1 MFKYKNIF
9 RFSFLVIAFVFI
21 AAVALAQNER
31 LNYQGVARNADGSP
45 KANQAI
51 TVNLSIGSSFS
62 ELHSVTTNSFGLFT
76 IAVGSINTT
85 AFATINWSTPQSL
98 RVEINSVSMGLPSPL
113 NYVPYALYANQLKGF
128 SYSNTAPSSGQVLKW
143 NGTAWAPGIDN
154 GSVTAELP
162 IKTSLVSGV
171 TNLFIELSNGNI
183 LVGDATNKAAVVTMS
198 GDVTLSNT
206 GVATIGSGKVSNG
219 MLQSGINATKLADG
233 SVDNTKLQYIN
244 TLASN
249 AQTQLDAKQTST
261 LSNGNILVG
270 DATNKAAAV
279 TMSGDVTLSNTG
291 VATIGS
297 GKVSNGMLQSGINAT
312 KLADGS
318 VDNTKLQYINTLAS
332 NAQTQLDAKQTS
344 TLSNGNILVGD
355 ATNKAAAV
363 TMSGDVTLSNTGV
376 ATIANDA
383 ITTTKLLN
391 GNVTYAKIQN
401 VSSSDK
407 VLGRVSSGA
416 GAIEEISTS
425 GTGDVVRANSPT
437 LTGNIT
443 ASGPVAITNTTTSN
457 STSTG
462 ALVISGGVGIGSN
475 LYVDGVANFR
485 RSFVQKDVNY
495 QLKSDDYYVINKDN
509 PADIYLV
516 HIFTLPSA
524 TGNPGKEYFIKNL
537 SVNMPITINPTGTDK
552 IIDYGSAQFASLSLS
567 NLSGVTT
574 NSGYVSSIKSN
585 WVKLVSDGSGNWIV
599 FSSQM

>member
-183 LVGDATNKAAVVTMS
+183 LVGDATNKAAV
-198 GDVTLSNT
+198 
-206 GVATIGSGKVSNG
+206 
-219 MLQSGINATKLADG
+219 
-233 SVDNTKLQYIN
+233 
-244 TLASN
+244 
-249 AQTQLDAKQTST
+249 
-261 LSNGNILVG
+261 
-270 DATNKAAAV
+270 V

>member
-1 MFKYKNIF
+1 
-9 RFSFLVIAFVFI
+9 
-21 AAVALAQNER
+21 
-31 LNYQGVARNADGSP
+31 
-45 KANQAI
+45 
-51 TVNLSIGSSFS
+51 
-62 ELHSVTTNSFGLFT
+62 
-76 IAVGSINTT
+76 
-85 AFATINWSTPQSL
+85 
-98 RVEINSVSMGLPSPL
+98 
-113 NYVPYALYANQLKGF
+113 
-128 SYSNTAPSSGQVLKW
+128 
-143 NGTAWAPGIDN
+143 
-154 GSVTAELP
+154 
-162 IKTSLVSGV
+162 
-171 TNLFIELSNGNI
+171 
-183 LVGDATNKAAVVTMS
+183 
-198 GDVTLSNT
+198 
-206 GVATIGSGKVSNG
+206 
-219 MLQSGINATKLADG
+219 
-233 SVDNTKLQYIN
+233 
-244 TLASN
+244 
-249 AQTQLDAKQTST
+249 
-261 LSNGNILVG
+261 
-270 DATNKAAAV
+270 
-279 TMSGDVTLSNTG
+279 MSGDVTLSNTG